1 MRLQP
6 NEIAKIREV
15 ISKEFGDSQIYIF
28 GSQLDI
34 DKRGGDI
41 DILIHSDFDREIEQ
55 MALKG
60 IKI

>member
-6 NEIAKIREV
+6 NEITKIKELLTKGAKVKFVLEERLL
-15 ISKEFGDSQIYIF
+15 KP
-28 GSQLDI
+28 
-34 DKRGGDI
+34 I
-41 DILIHSDFDREIEQ
+41 DILIHSDFNREIEQ